1 LNQKRKIMQLKTKIS
16 VGIIGAIALFVVS
29 ALSVNK
35 TSDVEEIAEV
45 KKEKGCVFMTTFGE
59 QPSDGYAKFKL
70 KGNIQPVVNDGLSWL
85 AKAQLENGGYGAG
98 SHSRQGEMNPH
109 AVNADPATTSMVG
122 MAILRSGSTL
132 KKGEYKEQL
141 KKALEFLLTQVESV
155 SKDDAF
161 ITSEKG
167 TQIQRKLGNNI
178 DAVLTAQFFSNLLKE
193 KLDKQT
199 KKRVEK
205 CLDVCVDKIQNAT
218 GKDGKMK
225 GAGWAGVLQSGL
237 ATSALESAG
246 SVGATLDEVVVTA
259 QKQYLRGN
267 YDEESDAVK
276 TTDGAGIILYS
287 VSNSVR
293 GSAKDAR
300 KARELIDKA
309 KKEGKLKID
318 DKVTVENLE
327 DIGMSKGEAIAYAS
341 SYNVY
346 NASKVQ
352 AQKNDVMSG
361 FGNNGGEEFLS
372 FLQTG
377 ESMVVNDDN
386 DWKTW
391 YDNVSG
397 RLMKIQN
404 EDGSWNGHHCI
415 TSPVFCTATSLLILS
430 IENDI
435 ENLKQTGED

>member
-1 LNQKRKIMQLKTKIS
+1 MKTKAKILMS
-16 VGIIGAIALFVVS
+16 TAAIFMALTLVFY
-29 ALSVNK
+29 LNK
-35 TSDVEEIAEV
+35 LEENRIEKDKLLV
-45 KKEKGCVFMTTFGE
+45 LNDEKGCVFMTTFGE
-59 QPSDGYAKFKL
+59 QSSKGYSQFKI
-70 KGNIQPVVNDGLSWL
+70 KEDIQPIVNKGLNWL
-85 AKAQLENGGYGAG
+85 VKAQLENGGYGAG
-98 SHSRQGEMNPH
+98 SHNRQGVMNPH
-109 AVNADPATTSMVG
+109 AVNADPATTSMVA

-132 KKGEYKEQL
+132 KSGIYKDQL
-141 KKALEFLLTQVESV
+141 IKSLNFLLNQVESV
-155 SKDDAF
+155 SKDDTF
-161 ITSEKG
+161 ITFEKG

-193 KLDKQT
+193 KLNNKT

-205 CLDVCVDKIQNAT
+205 CLDICVDKIQRAT
-218 GKDGKMK
+218 DADGKVS

-237 ATSALESAG
+237 ATSALEAAA
-246 SVGATLDEVVVTA
+246 SVGAELDEVVVKS
-259 QKQYLRGN
+259 QKQYLEKN
-267 YDEESDAVK
+267 YDEKSKSVK

-287 VSNSVR
+287 VSNSAR
-293 GSAKDAR
+293 ASAKDAR
-300 KARELIDKA
+300 KAKELIAKA
-309 KKEGKLKID
+309 KKEGKLKRD
-318 DKVTVENLE
+318 DKINVENLQ
-327 DIGMSKGEAIAYAS
+327 DIGISEDKAIAYAS

-346 NASKVQ
+346 NASKQ
-352 AQKNDVMSG
+352 SAQQNDVMKG

-372 FLQTG
+372 YLQTG

-391 YDNVSG
+391 YDNISG

-435 ENLKQTGED
+435 EDLKQTGE

>member
-1 LNQKRKIMQLKTKIS
+1 MMKTKSKILGS
-16 VGIIGAIALFVVS
+16 AIAIVMVS
-29 ALSVNK
+29 AAALHFNK
-35 TSDVEEIAEV
+35 SAEKEFLTSTN
-45 KKEKGCVFMTTFGE
+45 EKGCVFMTTFGE
-59 QPSDGYAKFKL
+59 QSSDGYAKFKL
-70 KGNIQPVVNDGLSWL
+70 EENIQPVVDDGLVWL

-109 AVNADPATTSMVG
+109 AVNADPATTSMVA

-141 KKALEFLLTQVESV
+141 TTALEFLLTQVESI
-155 SKDDAF
+155 SKEDHF
-161 ITSEKG
+161 ITSERG
-167 TQIQRKLGNNI
+167 TQIQSKLGDNI

-193 KLDKQT
+193 KLDNKT
-199 KKRVEK
+199 KKRVQK
-205 CLDVCVDKIQNAT
+205 CLDICVDKIQSAT
-218 GKDGKMK
+218 GEDGKMK

-259 QKQYLRGN
+259 QKQYLKDN
-267 YDEESDAVK
+267 YDEESNAVK

-287 VSNSVR
+287 VSNSAR

-300 KARELIDKA
+300 RAKELIAKA
-309 KKEGKLKID
+309 KKEGKLEAD
-318 DKVTVENLE
+318 DKVTVDNLR
-327 DIGMSKGEAIAYAS
+327 DIGISEEKAIAYTS

-352 AQKNDVMSG
+352 AQKSDVISG

-391 YDNVSG
+391 YDDVSG

>member
-1 LNQKRKIMQLKTKIS
+1 MRTKTKIILFSTAIVLALAS
-16 VGIIGAIALFVVS
+16 VTLLNDFP
-29 ALSVNK
+29 
-35 TSDVEEIAEV
+35 VEHQ
-45 KKEKGCVFMTTFGE
+45 KDLGSNEKGCVFMTTFGE
-59 QPSDGYAKFKL
+59 QSSDGYAAYKL
-70 KGNIQPVVNDGLSWL
+70 KAEIQPVVNRGLDWL

-109 AVNADPATTSMVG
+109 AVNADPATTAMVA
-122 MAILRSGSTL
+122 MAMLRSGSTL
-132 KKGEYKEQL
+132 KSGEYKSQL
-141 KKALEFLLTQVESV
+141 QKALEFLLSQVEGV
-155 SKDDAF
+155 SKDDNF

-167 TQIQRKLGNNI
+167 TQIQTKLGNNI

-193 KLDKQT
+193 KLDRKT

-205 CLDVCVDKIQNAT
+205 CLDVCVDKIQRAT
-218 GKDGKMK
+218 GEDGRMK

-237 ATSALESAG
+237 ATSALESAQ
-246 SVGATLDEVVVTA
+246 SVGADLDEVVVTS
-259 QKQYLRGN
+259 QKKYLKSN
-267 YDEESDAVK
+267 YDDKSSSVK
-276 TTDGAGIILYS
+276 TTDGAGVILYS
-287 VSNSVR
+287 VSNSAR

-300 KARELIDKA
+300 KAKELIEEA
-309 KKEGKLKID
+309 KKEGRLGD
-318 DKVTVENLE
+318 EEKVTVENLREIGVPE
-327 DIGMSKGEAIAYAS
+327 DQAIGYTS

-346 NASKVQ
+346 NASKVK
-352 AQKNDVMSG
+352 AQKSDVISG

-377 ESMVVNDDN
+377 ESMVVNNDN

-397 RLMKIQN
+397 RLIKIQN

-435 ENLKQTGED
+435 ENLKQTGE